1 MNRETPRSTRQ
12 NAKLYAK
19 TRHFSVLCAVFVF
32 SSILIFTGCTK
43 NEAAASRTQ
52 TTTSVADVIQQ
63 RIAETDNTNAVT
75 VTATSANTDNAE
87 VSTTAGVAATTA
99 TTGNADNAGVAP
111 APTQKE
117 TVAQI
122 ANSAPTAAPT
132 KQERVKPERPS
143 SESVSVDVD
152 LTTLS
157 STMVYSE
164 VLNIMT
170 APETYVGK
178 TVKMKGYF
186 GYYHDENTDK
196 YYFACMIPDATACCA
211 QGIEFILTDE
221 YLFPDD
227 YPEEGE
233 VVTVAGEFMIY
244 EEDGSTYFTLKDSK
258 LLS

>member
-1 MNRETPRSTRQ
+1 MNRETQSSTRQ
-12 NAKLYAK
+12 NAKLCAK
-19 TRHFSVLCAVFVF
+19 NRYFSVLCAVFVF
-32 SSILIFTGCTK
+32 SSALIFTGCSK

-52 TTTSVADVIQQ
+52 TTSVADVIQQ
-63 RIAETDNTNAVT
+63 RIAETDSANAVT
-75 VTATSANTDNAE
+75 VAAAS
-87 VSTTAGVAATTA
+87 ATTA

-111 APTQKE
+111 APAQNE
-117 TVAQI
+117 TGVQI
-122 ANSAPTAAPT
+122 ANSAPAAAPT

-170 APETYVGK
+170 APENYVGK

-244 EEDGSTYFTLKDSK
+244 EEDGYPYFTLKDSK